1 MVNKRNLLIFFSI
14 LVFLIIFFS
23 NYLNNDK
30 NISKQIEQIEQT
42 TNEAEKEIYSSNII
56 ENVSYKAND
65 NRGNEYAI
73 NALTGEID
81 IKDNDV
87 IFLTDVTAVIKLENS
102 EYIKITSKFGKYNI
116 KNNDTIFSKNVLIK
130 YLDNKINSEYLD
142 FSIIRDKMIVS
153 KNVIYTNANNV
164 MKADVIEMN
173 LSTKNIKIFMH
184 LNEKKV
190 NINNI
195 Y

>member
-1 MVNKRNLLIFFSI
+1 MLNKRNFYIVISI
-14 LVFLIIFFS
+14 LSFLIIVFFY
-23 NYLNNDK
+23 YLNIDK
-30 NISKQIEQIEQT
+30 QSLKQIE
-42 TNEAEKEIYSSNII
+42 EITKQDENDIYTSNIV
-56 ENVSYKAND
+56 ENVSYNAND
-65 NRGNEYAI
+65 NRGNEYTI

-81 IKDNDV
+81 IKNNNI
-87 IFLTDVTAVIKLENS
+87 IFLTDVRAVIKLESS
-102 EYIKITSKFGKYNI
+102 EYIKITSEFGKYNI

-130 YLDNKINSEYLD
+130 YLENKINSEYLD

-153 KNVIYTNANNV
+153 KNVIYTNGSNV

-173 LSTKNIKIFMH
+173 LSSKNIKIFMH

>member
-1 MVNKRNLLIFFSI
+1 M
-14 LVFLIIFFS
+14 
-23 NYLNNDK
+23 NNDK
-30 NISKQIEQIEQT
+30 NSSKQIEQI
-42 TNEAEKEIYSSNII
+42 TNEAEKEIYSSNVI

-81 IKDNDV
+81 IKDNDI
-87 IFLTDVTAVIKLENS
+87 IFLTDVTAVIKLESS

-164 MKADVIEMN
+164 MKADVIE
-173 LSTKNIKIFMH
+173 LDTTTKDTKIFMYNS
-184 LNEKKV
+184 NEQV
-190 NINNI
+190 NVTNI
-195 Y
+195 K

>member
-1 MVNKRNLLIFFSI
+1 MVNKRNLLIFFSV
-14 LVFLIIFFS
+14 LAFSIIFFS

-30 NISKQIEQIEQT
+30 NSSKQIEQI
-42 TNEAEKEIYSSNII
+42 TNEAEKEIYSSNVI

-81 IKDNDV
+81 IKDNDI
-87 IFLTDVTAVIKLENS
+87 IFLTDVTAVIKLESS

-153 KNVIYTNANNV
+153 KNVIYTNDKNV

>member
-1 MVNKRNLLIFFSI
+1 MANKRNLLIFFSV
-14 LVFLIIFFS
+14 LAFLIIFFS

-30 NISKQIEQIEQT
+30 NSSKQIEQS
-42 TNEAEKEIYSSNII
+42 TNEAEKEIYSSNVI

-81 IKDNDV
+81 IKDNDI
-87 IFLTDVTAVIKLENS
+87 IFLTDVTAVIKLESS

>member
-1 MVNKRNLLIFFSI
+1 MVNKRKVYIFFSI
-14 LVFLIIFFS
+14 LVLLIIFFS
-23 NYLNNDK
+23 YYLNIDK
-30 NISKQIEQIEQT
+30 KSSKQIEQIQQI
-42 TNEAEKEIYSSNII
+42 TNEDEKEVYTSNII

-65 NRGNEYAI
+65 TRGNEYTI

-81 IKDNDV
+81 IKNNDV
-87 IFLTDVTAVIKLENS
+87 IFLKDVKAVIKLENS
-102 EYIKITSKFGKYNI
+102 EYIKITSQFGKYNI

-153 KNVIYTNANNV
+153 KNVTYTKANSV

-173 LSTKNIKIFMH
+173 LSSKNIKIFMH
-184 LNEKKV
+184 LNDEKV